1 MTWATLSGVL
11 PVILSAAKD
20 LCAPRACLSSRTPG
34 CHPGRPVVILGVRL
48 SSWAQRR
55 ISAPGEPALSLLV

>member
-34 CHPGRPVVILGVRL
+34 CHPERSEGSLRPASQPFRY
-48 SSWAQRR
+48 W
-55 ISAPGEPALSLLV
+55 